1 MFQRSNY
8 LCPYNWRGFL
18 RFQKFLETWAT
29 LHVHIWS
36 LIKMP
41 RLEVLDIVLLQR
53 GVRTQVEAFAIKQ
66 WVLGVASSPI
76 WCGLLCYK
84 TLLLCLFC
92 DLCFGVLSLPIVC
105 CKSFSLITQT
115 KLYTLRVFFV
125 LSIFQFL
132 FPWHLNWFPLCNLHG
147 RCDHTGCKR

>member
-1 MFQRSNY
+1 
-8 LCPYNWRGFL
+8 L
-18 RFQKFLETWAT
+18 RFQKLLETSQAT

-41 RLEVLDIVLLQR
+41 RLEVLDIDLLQM

-66 WVLGVASSPI
+66 WVLGVVSSPI

-92 DLCFGVLSLPIVC
+92 DFCFGVLSLPIVC
-105 CKSFSLITQT
+105 SKSFSLITQT
-115 KLYTLRVFFV
+115 KLYTFRAFFV

-132 FPWHLNWFPLCNLHG
+132 FPWHLNRFLLCNLHG
-147 RCDHTGCKR
+147 RWWSY